1 MNYTSRNPY
10 GLTLPFALILTFIFS
25 ALVGVSYLFVS
36 VNLYQTQSNLQGL
49 QAISIAE
56 GVNERIKAML
66 NTKTKIKVSPQQEDK
81 LKASSEDDE
90 LEGEEEDEELS
101 ADDEFDEN
109 AEDFD
114 EYYADEVLKIS
125 RYITFREPKVEDEDS
140 QDLQNRPNDPTN
152 QQNPQDQNPA
162 AKNPLA
168 HVEMIGSIDVPTGTT
183 LAKGSMIVLFK
194 EEIIDLM
201 LKEIVEDGSQIKQK
215 LPIPLIKSLTPNYSE
230 PGARASIVVNGND
243 LGYNQQVRFS
253 NKDIIVED
261 LRAGPTI
268 EILVN
273 ENVMPGLTSLYWNNV
288 RTEYY
293 IIPKYDGSRRPNI
306 NNIKISEQEQL
317 LSAKAGQK
325 NINIII
331 NGSNLY
337 LKKEVP
343 VVLPDVVGIV
353 PKVKSQKEDGTEII
367 VSLDINAKVE
377 PGVHSLSIA
386 TEGGISN
393 SWVFSVL
400 ASDKQEDLSG
410 NIAKVSSSLTLLE
423 VRVLENLLPII
434 GEDEP
439 NTDKQGN
446 NDPDEMP
453 ESNKLGP
460 FANIDLE
467 TVWLLE
473 TTAKVGNTVRTVSEI
488 INRQIPNV
496 HAALITN
503 GSVGLDGGGYQISG
517 NTNSMTTLTEP
528 TYISNTVLMVTGP
541 PEEPVE
547 SIQGPDQNQQTPQDQ
562 SATPDQQSNQ
572 NQQTNQTESKEPVPK
587 SPTELGFTPGSLATV
602 YKDGSQI
609 SELDYAVISKV
620 SRDTIEFFPP
630 GLMDFHY
637 EGDQV
642 YQFTPPVISGE
653 KIDQQVAEKHII
665 PKELA
670 ISIPNYANSQTI
682 FKSDIEQFAELA
694 DLFTNDFTIPKDEFD
709 LPVGYMGLTYIEG
722 TPIFDSSNALSGK
735 GILIIDTRSD
745 NQGRPIGTVELSGD
759 SKSTSTFSGVL
770 YIKGNLRIDGNVT
783 LNGAVVVD
791 NEDRGTVQ
799 ITSNALG
806 KITYDDKFIKQSL
819 VYTPFTTK
827 AGSIMISNKP
837 INLEGY
843 VQSGTTVGASSGAI
857 QTPSSETPSAT
868 KPSSQ
873 TQPDKLPEE
882 ALIEEEKGAGVQT
895 IQIQPSGGKSA
906 EEELIDLF

>member
-1 MNYTSRNPY
+1 MNYISRNPY

-49 QAISIAE
+49 QAISTAE
-56 GVNERIKAML
+56 GINERIKAML
-66 NTKTKIKVSPQQEDK
+66 NTKTKIKISPQQEEK
-81 LKASSEDDE
+81 LKASNEDDE
-90 LEGEEEDEELS
+90 FEGEEEEEFS
-101 ADDEFDEN
+101 TDDEFDEN

-125 RYITFREPKVEDEDS
+125 RYITFKEPKIENENNK
-140 QDLQNRPNDPTN
+140 DLQSRPNDTTD
-152 QQNPQDQNPA
+152 QQNSQNQNPA

-183 LAKGSMIVLFK
+183 LAKGTMIVVFK

-201 LKEIVEDGSQIKQK
+201 LKEIVEDGSQLKQK

-230 PGARASIVVNGND
+230 PGSRASIVVNGSD

-253 NKDIIVED
+253 NKDIVVED

-273 ENVMPGLTSLYWNNV
+273 ESVMPGLASLYWNNV

-293 IIPKYDGSRRPNI
+293 IIPKYDGSRRPEI
-306 NNIKISEQEQL
+306 SNIKISDQEQL
-317 LSAKAGQK
+317 ISAKAGQR
-325 NINIII
+325 NISIII

-343 VVLPDVVGIV
+343 VIIPDVVGIV
-353 PKVKSQKEDGTEII
+353 PKVKNQKEDGTQIV
-367 VSLDINAKVE
+367 VSLDINTKVE

-410 NIAKVSSSLTLLE
+410 NIAKISSSLTLLE
-423 VRVLENLLPII
+423 IRVLEDLLPLI
-434 GEDEP
+434 GEDDQ
-439 NTDKQGN
+439 NTEKQDGN
-446 NDPDEMP
+446 EPDEIP

-473 TTAKVGNTVRTVSEI
+473 TTAKVGNTVKTVSEI
-488 INRQIPNV
+488 INRQVPNV

-503 GSVGLDGGGYQISG
+503 GSVNLDGGGYQISG
-517 NTNSMTTLTEP
+517 NTNAMTALTEP
-528 TYISNTVLMVTGP
+528 TYISNTILMVTGP

-562 SATPDQQSNQ
+562 STNQ
-572 NQQTNQTESKEPVPK
+572 NQQTNQTEPKEPVPK
-587 SPTELGFTPGSLATV
+587 SPIELGFTPGSLATV
-602 YKDGSQI
+602 YKDGSQV

-694 DLFTNDFTIPKDEFD
+694 DLYTSDFSIPKDEFD
-709 LPVGYMGLTYIEG
+709 LPIGYMGLTYIEG

-735 GILIIDTRSD
+735 GVLIIDTRSD

-759 SKSTSTFSGVL
+759 SKSTSTFSGIL

-783 LNGAVVVD
+783 LNGAVVID
-791 NEDRGTVQ
+791 NEDRGVVQ
-799 ITSNALG
+799 ITSNSLG

-843 VQSGTTVGASSGAI
+843 VQSGTTAGTSSGIIQASSGE
-857 QTPSSETPSAT
+857 SPSAVQ
-868 KPSSQ
+868 PDSQ
-873 TQPDKLPEE
+873 VQADKLPEE